1 MDYDLSLDEIKTT
14 HLHTVEKVKLKVVSF
29 GALPILLAWPQ
40 SANCAALASG
50 TSAFCAAPSAVS
62 AAMALARGILCRVD
76 ARPLPLCV
84 AGASSSWRRHR
95 RYGTARART

>member
-29 GALPILLAWPQ
+29 GALLILLAWPQ

-50 TSAFCAAPSAVS
+50 
-62 AAMALARGILCRVD
+62 ILCRVV
-76 ARPLPLCV
+76 ARPLPLRV

-95 RYGTARART
+95 RDGTARART